1 LLKVIYRNTRLD
13 RLHRLAWESGKSMP
27 EHMKEKLTP
36 GELAYYQ
43 SYLDNL
49 DEYNKSLSI

>member
-1 LLKVIYRNTRLD
+1 VVYRNTRLD